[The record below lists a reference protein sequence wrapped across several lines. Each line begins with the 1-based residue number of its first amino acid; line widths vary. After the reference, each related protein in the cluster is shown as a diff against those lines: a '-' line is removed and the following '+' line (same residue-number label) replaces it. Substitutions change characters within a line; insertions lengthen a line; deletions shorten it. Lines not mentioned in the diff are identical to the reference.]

1 MLLGR
6 QQETELEMILLPPG
20 VEAVVCAMHLG
31 LWSLGWAAGKRGW
44 SGLCQTSS
52 PIVWSPAMAVRE
64 CVEKWWVLSFSLRQ
78 TAGNCS
84 QIL

>member
-6 QQETELEMILLPPG
+6 QQETELEMVLVPRG

-31 LWSLGWAAGKRGW
+31 LCSLGWAPGKHGW

-52 PIVWSPAMAVRE
+52 PIVGSPAMAIRE
-64 CVEKWWVLSFSLRQ
+64 CVEKWW
-78 TAGNCS
+78 
-84 QIL
+84 ILMFFPEANY